1 MSFGRPYILDID
13 GCVHDGWLII
23 RNSKGLFDST
33 YLCYMLGSDAIM
45 QEYQRLATGGVVN
58 NLNSDLVRSCKIPL
72 PPLETQKIIIAEIE
86 QHQLAIKEYQDKI
99 VEEDIKIKER
109 IAEVWG
115 M

>member
-1 MSFGRPYILDID
+1 M
-13 GCVHDGWLII
+13 
-23 RNSKGLFDST
+23 
-33 YLCYMLGSDAIM
+33 
-45 QEYQRLATGGVVN
+45 N

-72 PPLETQKIIIAEIE
+72 SPLETQKNIIAEIE

>member
-1 MSFGRPYILDID
+1 
-13 GCVHDGWLII
+13 
-23 RNSKGLFDST
+23 
-33 YLCYMLGSDAIM
+33 M

-72 PPLETQKIIIAEIE
+72 PPLETQKSIVAEIE
-86 QHQLAIKEYQDKI
+86 QHQLAIKGYQDKI
-99 VEEDIKIKER
+99 IEEDMKIKER

>member
-1 MSFGRPYILDID
+1 
-13 GCVHDGWLII
+13 
-23 RNSKGLFDST
+23 
-33 YLCYMLGSDAIM
+33 MLGSEAIM

-72 PPLETQKIIIAEIE
+72 PPLETQKSIVAEIE
-86 QHQLAIKEYQDKI
+86 QHQLAIKGYQDKI
-99 VEEDIKIKER
+99 IEEDMKIKER